1 MTDSNNGFYKEKF
14 FDEMSA
20 RFDRLEVKMDEQS
33 KDIADLKA
41 RLSYIFGWAAAA
53 GAVAGIAFNWVKN
66 KIFS

>member
-1 MTDSNNGFYKEKF
+1 MPEQSNGFYKEKF

-41 RLSYIFGWAAAA
+41 KLSYIFGWAAAA
-53 GAVAGIAFNWVKN
+53 GAVAGF
-66 KIFS
+66 IFEWLRTKLLS

>member
-1 MTDSNNGFYKEKF
+1 MPEQGNGFYKEKF

-41 RLSYIFGWAAAA
+41 KLSYIFGWAAAA
-53 GAVAGIAFNWVKN
+53 GAVAGILFDWLKS
-66 KIFS
+66 KIIQ